1 MSERSLFERCQNLFA
16 RIKNLYVFTGVTLL
30 SAVLLFAL
38 VNFLVGLLS
47 RETHTAK
54 ERERDQVVDLFIQ
67 RHGIA
72 TLRAA
77 YPGMSDQAIRQLL
90 MATGV
95 LGNRYYPYVEFIQ
108 SAFVSPEMVGMP
120 EGYRIIGRD
129 QAAWPPPKPGKTV
142 FVFGSSTALGSGV
155 LSHQTIAAYLQKWLR
170 ANFGYDVNV
179 YNFGTGAHY
188 STQEILF
195 FYDWLRKGIK
205 PDLAIFVDGMS
216 DHFFA
221 DDRSALSVFL
231 EQSYQRQQ
239 AIMSGEARV
248 PDRLRERIGRAA
260 LSLPLVR
267 SIMHEPANT
276 PTSDA
281 IVKGVVDTPAKED
294 TSAKTDFSNL
304 QRLAT
309 QEETQLATAV
319 LDRYVVS
326 MKTAAGMGTANGVQ
340 TLFVWQPAPLYKYDL
355 KMHPFAMEP
364 NHQLHRVGYP
374 IMFERFKSHVLP
386 PNFAW
391 CADVQDGLH
400 EMLYVDEVHYRPVLA
415 QLVAQCTVQNLLSS
429 GTIDRLGWT
438 QTSTALVT
446 PTFDGDFEARLQNN
460 TLSLIDVATQEPWRL
475 SKTNIRCDVQS
486 DSTLQSSG
494 AVHLTLNGGVA
505 EHYLVI
511 PTDFLDRKE
520 FQISMQTR
528 TERGPGFR
536 LQAWDAS
543 AQPNG
548 VIADV
553 AFTRAAMTIQKFNGA
568 DIAEGRVVKQGGWY
582 EVTLRV
588 KLPAGLSHVI
598 VQLMG
603 NDGGTLF
610 APDGSSLTIR
620 NFEIRPASTNG

>member
-1 MSERSLFERCQNLFA
+1 MGERSLFDRCQSLFA
-16 RIKNLYVFTGVTLL
+16 RIKNFYVFTGVTLL
-30 SAVLLFAL
+30 SIVLLFAFVYL
-38 VNFLVGLLS
+38 LAGLLS
-47 RETHTAK
+47 RETHGAK

-77 YPGMSDQAIRQLL
+77 YPGRSDQAIHQLL

-170 ANFGYDVNV
+170 ANFGNDVNV
-179 YNFGTGAHY
+179 YNFGTGSHY

-205 PDLAIFVDGMS
+205 PDLAIFIDGLN
-216 DHFFA
+216 DLFFT

-239 AIMSGEARV
+239 AIESGEATFAN
-248 PDRLRERIGRAA
+248 RLRERIGQAA
-260 LSLPLVR
+260 LSLPLLR
-267 SIMHEPANT
+267 SIVGEPAND
-276 PTSDA
+276 TSA
-281 IVKGVVDTPAKED
+281 TGDTP
-294 TSAKTDFSNL
+294 AKTDFSNL
-304 QRLAT
+304 QRPAT
-309 QEETQLATAV
+309 PEETRLATAV

-326 MKTAAGMGTANGVQ
+326 MKTATGMGTANGVQ
-340 TLFVWQPAPLYKYDL
+340 TLFVWQPGPLYKYDL
-355 KMHPFAMEP
+355 NMHPFAIEP
-364 NHQLHRVGYP
+364 KHQLHRVGYP

-400 EMLYVDEVHYRPVLA
+400 EMLYVDELHYRPALA

-429 GTIDRLGWT
+429 GIIDKLGWT

-446 PTFDGDFEARLQNN
+446 PTFEGDFEARLQND
-460 TLSLIDVATQEPWRL
+460 TLSLIDVATQQPWRL
-475 SKTNIRCDVQS
+475 SATNIRCDVQP
-486 DSTLQSSG
+486 DSKLPSG
-494 AVHLTLNGGVA
+494 GAIQLTSNGGVA

-511 PTDFLDRKE
+511 PTDFLETKE
-520 FQISMQTR
+520 FEISMQT
-528 TERGPGFR
+528 TAERGPGFR
-536 LQAWDAS
+536 LQAWDA
-543 AQPNG
+543 AANPNG

-568 DIAEGRVVKQGGWY
+568 DIAEGLVVKQGDWY

-603 NDGGTLF
+603 NDGGTQF

-620 NFEIRPASTNG
+620 NFEVRPASTND